1 MQLIGIQYLRF
12 ISAMLVVVMH
22 ATEAIALRL
31 PSSGQQIWDRGS
43 VGVDIFFVI
52 SGFVMTI
59 TCLPGGT
66 YGSNPLKEAG
76 NFFWRRI
83 VRIAPIYW
91 VYTLLKV
98 ALVLALPSLALR
110 TSISAEHV
118 LASLFFWPT
127 VAPWG
132 LIQPVL
138 PVGWSLNFEMLFY
151 CLFAI
156 AIATRLPRALFCLCV
171 FALFLAGRHLVPD
184 SAALQFYSQ
193 GIIFEFLYG
202 IVIGNLF
209 RKNIC
214 LPPQAAVAGVF
225 VAVFAIFFTDVIQD
239 VDRAISWGL
248 PAALIVWATVSL
260 EAYARRFSPAR
271 INLAFWGDASYS
283 IYLSHSFAVPAFVV
297 ACVKAQVADAILIAT
312 LTCLASAAV
321 GGLSYLCLEQPLSR
335 ILRRTK
341 A

>member
-12 ISAMLVVVMH
+12 VSAMLVVVMH

-31 PSSGQQIWDRGS
+31 PNSGQQIWERGS

-59 TCLPGGT
+59 TCPAHGT
-66 YGSNPLKEAG
+66 SGTAPWKEAVK
-76 NFFWRRI
+76 FFWRRI

-91 VYTLLKV
+91 VYTALKV

-110 TSISAEHV
+110 TSISPEHV
-118 LASLFFWPT
+118 FASLFFWPT

-132 LIQPVL
+132 LVQPVL

-156 AIATRLPRALFCLCV
+156 AIAARLPKALFCLFIFV
-171 FALFLAGRHLVPD
+171 LLLVGRHLAPD

-202 IVIGNLF
+202 IVIGDLF
-209 RKNIC
+209 RKHIY
-214 LPPQAAVAGVF
+214 LPPKAAIAGVV
-225 VAVFAIFFTDVIQD
+225 VAIIAIFFTDLIQE
-239 VDRAISWGL
+239 VDRAVSWGL

-260 EAYARRFSPAR
+260 ETYARRFSPAK

-283 IYLSHSFAVPAFVV
+283 IYLSHSFAVPAIVV
-297 ACVKAQVADAILIAT
+297 ACVKVQIADATLIT
-312 LTCLASAAV
+312 SLTCLCSAVV
-321 GGLSYLCLEQPLSR
+321 GGLSYLYLERPLSKV
-335 ILRRTK
+335 LRRTK

>member
-151 CLFAI
+151 CI
-156 AIATRLPRALFCLCV
+156 
-171 FALFLAGRHLVPD
+171 
-184 SAALQFYSQ
+184 
-193 GIIFEFLYG
+193 
-202 IVIGNLF
+202 
-209 RKNIC
+209 
-214 LPPQAAVAGVF
+214 
-225 VAVFAIFFTDVIQD
+225 TDC
-239 VDRAISWGL
+239 
-248 PAALIVWATVSL
+248 P
-260 EAYARRFSPAR
+260 
-271 INLAFWGDASYS
+271 
-283 IYLSHSFAVPAFVV
+283 
-297 ACVKAQVADAILIAT
+297 
-312 LTCLASAAV
+312 
-321 GGLSYLCLEQPLSR
+321 
-335 ILRRTK
+335 
-341 A
+341 